1 MNNKVT
7 YVSVAVLVCA
17 AIIGSVVF
25 FNGWSVPSV
34 TANPDYICKKQL
46 TDQPCEI
53 QDCQEWDTDGTR
65 VCAGTRVTEVS
76 YYLIRT
82 QCEDGYTRVALGNN
96 VWWPSGRQGA
106 DYVSDTE
113 VCFITQF
120 DNVAPEGIIGE

>member
-1 MNNKVT
+1 MSNKIL
-7 YVSVAVLVCA
+7 YVSIAVFLSGAFLVYA
-17 AIIGSVVF
+17 LI
-25 FNGWSVPSV
+25 FNWWGIQSV

-46 TDQPCEI
+46 TDQPCEV
-53 QDCQEWDTDGTR
+53 QDCQEWSLDGTR

-82 QCEDGYTRVALGNN
+82 QCEPGYTRVSLWGN

-113 VCFITQF
+113 VCFVTQF
-120 DNVAPEGIIGE
+120 DNVAPEGIIWE